1 MVNVTPFM
9 DQMKNACAR
18 YAPSTPLPPLTSDRP
33 LAHPPHSPKEPSL
46 KALEAYKRVKAIKKI
61 SQESMQMPSA
71 PPPL

>member
-9 DQMKNACAR
+9 DLMKNTCIWHSPA
-18 YAPSTPLPPLTSDRP
+18 SSLPPLVSDRP
-33 LAHPPHSPKEPSL
+33 LAHSPLSPKEPSL

-61 SQESMQMPSA
+61 SQESMEMPSA